1 MKHEFLAG
9 VALAAAFA
17 ATSGMA
23 RAQATG
29 WYAVDKNGVAKGLP
43 GAADDPNAGFSN
55 NPEDWAGFAHV
66 GYHLDPHWRVELQ
79 GGYKAGAV
87 TPTSGPGG
95 GVSLC
100 AVPMAGP
107 VCGARDRALGA
118 YSAVANLIF
127 DAMPQNRWV
136 DPFVALGVGASRYDS
151 NNAAAMNPAAR
162 WLQLNSG
169 GGQLSY
175 QALVGLAFRPHNRL
189 RFDLSYRWMGAA
201 GFAPISQAAAALGGR
216 YQDQTVAISV
226 RYALSSPQAAIP
238 PAPAFGLFSGGSSAP
253 RPARHTVVVETPS
266 NPAALAAEA
275 EAAVRQTN
283 LSAAQGVSSHVVVD
297 GHADTASTASYNA
310 RLSERRAKAMA
321 DSMVAQ
327 GVPAAAV
334 DVRWGGEEEAFTPA
348 VADKPLAAQT
358 LASDR

>member
-9 VALAAAFA
+9 AALAVAFA
-17 ATSGMA
+17 ASGGMA
-23 RAQATG
+23 QAEATG
-29 WYAVDKNGVAKGLP
+29 WYAVDKDGVAKSQPRTAG
-43 GAADDPNAGFSN
+43 DQDAGFSN
-55 NPEDWAGFAHV
+55 KPEDWAGFAHV

-79 GGYKAGAV
+79 GGYKAGAL
-87 TPTSGPGG
+87 TPTSGQGG
-95 GVSLC
+95 ATSLC

-127 DAMPQNRWV
+127 DAMPENRWV
-136 DPFVALGVGASRYDS
+136 DPFVALGVGASRYDPGDI
-151 NNAAAMNPAAR
+151 AAINPAMR

-189 RFDLSYRWMGAA
+189 HFDLSYRWMGAA
-201 GFAPISQAAAALGGR
+201 GFAPTSQAAAALGGR

-238 PAPAFGLFSGGSSAP
+238 PVPAFGLLSTGSSAP
-253 RPARHTVVVETPS
+253 RPARRTVVVETPS
-266 NPAALAAEA
+266 NPASLAAEA
-275 EAAVRQTN
+275 DAAVRQTS
-283 LSAAQGVSSHVVVD
+283 LSAIQGVSSHVVVD
-297 GHADTASTASYNA
+297 GHADTTSNAAYNA

-321 DSMVAQ
+321 DAMVAQ

-334 DVRWGGEEEAFTPA
+334 DVRWGAEDEAGAP
-348 VADKPLAAQT
+348 VAAPSLAPQT
-358 LASDR
+358 LASGR